1 MDDQTQIEAIFLE
14 DLFEDWSE
22 LIPVFLQKRFDCVGC
37 SFKSFCRLSDTAKAY
52 SLDYE
57 EFVGEIETA
66 IQRASNQRSSISRNG
81 KESG

>member
-1 MDDQTQIEAIFLE
+1 MDDQKKIEAIFLA

-52 SLDYE
+52 SLDYG
-57 EFVGEIETA
+57 EFVGEIEA
-66 IQRASNQRSSISRNG
+66 VIQIASNKRSSMSRNG

>member
-57 EFVGEIETA
+57 EFVREIETA
-66 IQRASNQRSSISRNG
+66 IQRASNQRSSMSRNG

>member
-1 MDDQTQIEAIFLE
+1 MDDQKKIEAKFLA

-52 SLDYE
+52 SLDYG

-66 IQRASNQRSSISRNG
+66 IHIASNQRSSMSRNG
-81 KESG
+81 KESD